1 VRFLSVFL
9 TLSLAMGCASHVAQ
23 PSVVW
28 PAGDAS
34 TARYRGN
41 LPTLDAVATYGDT
54 RQNAKLVIDTGCEGV
69 ALSSSLVA
77 ALGLPS
83 RHRLVR
89 YEGSPVEQGGVG
101 KGQSVSHQVGSIDVR
116 GCFTLE
122 GGEAMAVRM
131 PGELGGLAGLIAF
144 PDRAIVF
151 DPATNRVHFVTRD
164 LADQLARVEGAVSLP
179 VKRRGN
185 TLHVQVTIAN
195 ILTELLV
202 DTGARYSWISPAVA
216 RAAEKNGFVEGRL
229 RAGTADL
236 GLRVLRVE
244 TDGTSLEGGLGADVL
259 LGLDRAVILDLE
271 RERVVLLPGAAPGVR

>member
-1 VRFLSVFL
+1 MRHISAFL
-9 TLSLAMGCASHVAQ
+9 TLALLTGCASRVAQ
-23 PSVVW
+23 PRVVW
-28 PAGDAS
+28 PAGDTS

-41 LPTLDAVATYGDT
+41 LPTLDAVATYGDK
-54 RQNAKLVIDTGCEGV
+54 RRNAKLVIDTGCEGV

-77 ALGLPS
+77 ALELPV

-101 KGQSVSHQVGSIDVR
+101 KGQTLSHEVGSIDVR

-122 GGEAMAVRM
+122 SGEAISVKM

-144 PDRAIVF
+144 PDRVVVF
-151 DPATNRVHFVTRD
+151 DPAQNRVYFVTRQ
-164 LADQLARVEGAVSLP
+164 LADQLARVEGAVALP
-179 VKRRGN
+179 ARRRHN
-185 TLHVQVTIAN
+185 TLRVEVTIAN
-195 ILTELLV
+195 VLAELLV

-216 RAAEKNGFVEGRL
+216 RAAERNGFVEGRV
-229 RAGTADL
+229 RAGSADL

-244 TDGTSLEGGLGADVL
+244 TDGTPLEGGLGADIL

-271 RERVVLLPGAAPGVR
+271 RERVILLPVVAPGVR